1 MGTWLAEDTRGRGR
15 LCKGPGVGAFP
26 LSELQEGAS
35 VGREGCPGT
44 DFVPGSREAGR
55 LARRHRFDAGERL
68 RLTPVAAWR
77 GDSGHTLKIEPT

>member
-26 LSELQEGAS
+26 LSELTLRSQCGQRWLS
-35 VGREGCPGT
+35 G
-44 DFVPGSREAGR
+44 DSREAGR
-55 LARRHRFDAGERL
+55 LARQHRFDAGERR

-77 GDSGHTLKIEPT
+77 GDSGHILKIEPT